1 MNSPAR
7 PSRQIPITLI
17 VIAAFAAALGLWLG
31 QRFLGSPDAP
41 VMKNAVLYPTPRAVA
56 DFKLTQADGQPLTL
70 ASWRG
75 HWNSVY
81 FGYTSCPDVCPTTLA
96 MFKQVWKDLGDARAN
111 VRFDF
116 ISVDP
121 QRDTPDKLAKYVSF
135 FNPDFIA
142 ATGTDEELN
151 KLTRSLGL
159 MYTRE
164 TDANGNIEV
173 DHSGSVVI
181 IDPDGKLRGI
191 FRPPFAAAD
200 VTADLE
206 SLMRSAR

>member
-1 MNSPAR
+1 MR
-7 PSRQIPITLI
+7 PRRQLPITLI
-17 VIAAFAAALGLWLG
+17 VAAAFAAALGLWLG
-31 QRFLGSPDAP
+31 QRFLSAPTAP
-41 VMKNAVLYPTPRAVA
+41 VMKNAVLYPTPRTIP
-56 DFKLTQADGQPLTL
+56 DFKLTQANGQPLTL
-70 ASWRG
+70 DSWRG
-75 HWNSVY
+75 HWNAVY

-96 MFKQVWKDLGDARAN
+96 EFKQVWKDLGEERAN

-121 QRDTPDKLAKYVSF
+121 ERDTSDKLGKYVSF

-142 ATGTDEELN
+142 ATGSDDELN

-159 MYTRE
+159 TYTRE
-164 TDANGNIEV
+164 KDANGNIEV
-173 DHSGSVVI
+173 DHSASVVI

-191 FRPPFAAAD
+191 FRPPFAAPD

-206 SLMRSAR
+206 ALIRSAR